1 MAMHQ
6 PTDSLQA
13 YEKRAI
19 ALYFVNDIHY
29 PYISI
34 TIVSLVAAWLMY
46 GHVPTW
52 HIAVWF
58 IAGSLLNLLREGF
71 VVYIKP
77 ALAQGRGYTT
87 VLRGFALSSF
97 F

>member
-1 MAMHQ
+1 MAMQ
-6 PTDSLQA
+6 PPADSLQA
-13 YEKRAI
+13 FEKRAF

-34 TIVSLVAAWLMY
+34 TLVSLVAVWLMY

-52 HIAVWF
+52 HIAIWF
-58 IAGSLLNLLREGF
+58 IAGSCTSSQRWLRVAATPPCYG
-71 VVYIKP
+71 
-77 ALAQGRGYTT
+77 ALRYR
-87 VLRGFALSSF
+87 LF